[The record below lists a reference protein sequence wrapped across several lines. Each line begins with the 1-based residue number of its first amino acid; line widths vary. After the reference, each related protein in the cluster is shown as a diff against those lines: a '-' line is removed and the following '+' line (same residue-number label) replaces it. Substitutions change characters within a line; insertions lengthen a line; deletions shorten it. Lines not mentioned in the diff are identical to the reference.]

1 MHSMNIAPDHENASS
16 FQIILSSR
24 WEKLVSHFDGSYIS
38 YGQLVAILLSHWGG
52 REGLDHR

>member
-1 MHSMNIAPDHENASS
+1 MNIAPDHENASS

-24 WEKLVSHFDGSYIS
+24 WEKLVSHFDSSYIP
-38 YGQLVAILLSHWGG
+38 YEQLVTLLLSRWGG